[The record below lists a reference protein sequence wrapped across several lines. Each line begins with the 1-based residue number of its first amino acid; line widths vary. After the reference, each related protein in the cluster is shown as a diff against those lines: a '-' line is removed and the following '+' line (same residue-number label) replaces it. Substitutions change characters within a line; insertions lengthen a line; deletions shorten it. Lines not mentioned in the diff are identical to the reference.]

1 MSARHVAGAVVLTL
15 VGLPLGADNAQARGG
30 GSTGSA
36 SSGQHH
42 QGGGG
47 GSSSSSSS
55 SSGSSS
61 SGSSGSSYSR
71 ESSGGGGGGSSRSAR
86 SDAQRRHP
94 RPGTGHGSYRPYNY
108 YSPYYYRPY
117 SYGYYGYYP
126 SWYSGYYGYG
136 YYDSPYYSGAY
147 RSPYSGYYS
156 GRYRS
161 GDVGSLR
168 LLVDPSEARVYVDG
182 YFAGN
187 VDDFDGLFQRLNL
200 TRGRHDLAFKLEGY
214 RTYRMRVYVPSD
226 QTLKIHYDMVK
237 GTGEDIREEALGSPE
252 DDRND
257 DRWARRERD
266 GDDEAEED
274 DDRGRAPVR
283 EPRRDPE
290 ADRDRAPMRDR
301 DPQSE
306 EPAPR
311 PSGGRGMLMLEV
323 EPADASVYVD
333 GEFRGAARQARTL
346 ELPEGRHRVE
356 VVRPGYKPV
365 EREIEIRAGRSEKWQ
380 VSLSQP

>member
-30 GSTGSA
+30 GSGSSA

-55 SSGSSS
+55 SSGSS
-61 SGSSGSSYSR
+61 GSSYSR
-71 ESSGGGGGGSSRSAR
+71 GSSGGGGGGSAQN
-86 SDAQRRHP
+86 DAQRRHP
-94 RPGTGHGSYRPYNY
+94 RPGTGHGSYRSHGYY

-126 SWYSGYYGYG
+126 SWYWG
-136 YYDSPYYSGAY
+136 YYDNPYYYGGY
-147 RSPYSGYYS
+147 RSPYYY
-156 GRYRS
+156 GGGYRS

-182 YFAGN
+182 YYAGA

-200 TRGRHDLAFKLEGY
+200 TRGRHELAFKLEGY

-237 GTGEDIREEALGSPE
+237 GTGEDVREEAVGSPD

-266 GDDEAEED
+266 RDEDDAEED

-283 EPRRDPE
+283 EPRRESE
-290 ADRDRAPMRDR
+290 ADRAPARER
-301 DPQSE
+301 QPESE
-306 EPAPR
+306 EAAPR
-311 PSGGRGMLMLEV
+311 PSGGRGMLLLQV
-323 EPADASVYVD
+323 EPPDASVYVD
-333 GEFRGAARQARTL
+333 GEFRGAARQARSL
-346 ELPEGRHRVE
+346 ELTEGRHRVE

-365 EREIEIRAGRSEKWQ
+365 EREIEIRAGRSENWE
-380 VSLSQP
+380 VSLGRP